1 MALKPFALC
10 TASIFALGL
19 ASAAHAQDVPLNP
32 SGDPAGQD
40 TTANSAGSTEDAG
53 DAGDAIVVTGVRASI
68 VGAINSRRNNV
79 QIVDSIVA
87 EDVGKLPDNNVIE
100 ALQRVTGIQV
110 TNRGD
115 GEAGGISIRGLTDPL
130 TTLNGRNIFTAAG
143 TSFQLQDISAN
154 LVKKV
159 DVYKTRSAD
168 QIETGL
174 AGQIDVQTRR
184 PLDFDG
190 FTISGL
196 ARGVY
201 SELRDKYNP
210 NAALLVS
217 DRWETGIGDIGLLVN
232 ASYTRAEFRRQ
243 VLQAGAMVPFL
254 SATGARPAISATNNC
269 VGTPAP
275 FVALE
280 RLFTTDCRVVSAS
293 NPQGNVWAPGLD
305 AGLPT
310 AAGSTLNIN
319 GVQVPYLLSRDAAIS
334 SDVYGKR
341 TRPAVNAALQWA
353 PNDRSTYTAEFF
365 YTGFKGETTNSLQF
379 SFVDWW
385 GDIGANPASTYELY
399 DGTNIVKSRRVGD
412 VAGFNSGDTATSK
425 TDSFVYAF
433 NAKWD
438 VGDRGKISADLTY
451 QDSKNTTSF
460 FAIRTDRN
468 PLDIDID
475 FNAGGGLPAFSFA
488 NQGVLTDPAA
498 WSVGNLFDSGAKNTG
513 SALTFMLDGEYE
525 WDEGF
530 LRRIKAGFRYDDRK
544 AANYVRDQGAGALT
558 APNPAYN
565 PNDPLSQARI
575 PVTLAQF
582 GEGTPFTNKGFFDGK
597 ADVPTSWVLADPRT
611 MDKDGV
617 RTLYRAVAPGLLLS
631 DQLRFDQVFGINEAN
646 MAAYVT
652 ADGEISLFGR
662 PLQLQGGV
670 RFVTIDTDYDYFD
683 RGNAF
688 SQTMVSTNS
697 SKFLPSFTARYDIT
711 DNLRVRFNYGETLRR
726 PAFGDL
732 NPNAVLTGDLSRIG
746 FGTATAGNANLGSTH
761 SKNMDLALEWYF
773 ERSSA
778 IFVTGFRREIDG
790 LVVPLSIRETF
801 RNNYLPRNET
811 YTEAF
816 NVTRP
821 VNASDGVLQG
831 VELGLTYFPTYLP
844 GPLKGLGFTG
854 SATILDSEQTIPVTD
869 ASGNITGEA
878 KSAFFGVSKLSYNAT
893 LAYDNGPIGA
903 RLSYVWRKGFL
914 QVNEARAFASPI
926 GVWRKPEKSLD
937 FQLTWNVNED
947 IGVTF
952 DAVNLTKAK
961 QQEYYK
967 FADVGNAEQFN
978 TTNLLIDRTFAVGV
992 RFKFD

>member
-10 TASIFALGL
+10 TASVFALGL
-19 ASAAHAQDVPLNP
+19 AGAAHAQDVPLNP

-53 DAGDAIVVTGVRASI
+53 AAGDAIVVTGVRASI
-68 VGAINSRRNNV
+68 VGAINSRKENI

-87 EDVGKLPDNNVIE
+87 EDVGKLPDNNVVE

-110 TNRGD
+110 TDRGS
-115 GEAGGISIRGLTDPL
+115 GEAGAISIRGLTDPL
-130 TTLNGRNIFTAAG
+130 TTLNGRNVFTAAG
-143 TSFQLQDISAN
+143 TSFALQDISAN

-201 SELRDKYNP
+201 SELADKINP

-217 DRWETGIGDIGLLVN
+217 DRWETGIGDIGFLVN
-232 ASYTRAEFRRQ
+232 ASYTRAQFRNQ
-243 VLQAGAMVPFL
+243 VLQSGALVPF
-254 SATGARPAISATNNC
+254 ATEAPPAAS
-269 VGTPAP
+269 GLTPLQRIFP
-275 FVALE
+275 GD
-280 RLFTTDCRVVSAS
+280 RNQNWT
-293 NPQGNVWAPGLD
+293 PGLD

-310 AAGSTLNIN
+310 APGSTLNID
-319 GVQVPYLLSRDAAIS
+319 GVRTPYYLSRDAVIS
-334 SDVYGKR
+334 SDLYGKR
-341 TRPAVNAALQWA
+341 TRPAINAALQWA
-353 PNDRSTYTAEFF
+353 PNERSTYTAEFF
-365 YTGFKGETTNSLQF
+365 YTGFKQKTFNSLHF
-379 SFVDWW
+379 TFVDWW
-385 GDIGANPASTYELY
+385 NDIGTNPGSTFELY
-399 DGTNIVKSRRVGD
+399 DGTNIIKSRRVGD

-438 VGDRGKISADLTY
+438 VGENGKISADLAY
-451 QDSKNTTSF
+451 QDSKNETSF
-460 FAIRTDRN
+460 FAIRTDRG
-468 PLDIDID
+468 PLDIDVD
-475 FNAGGGLPAFSFA
+475 FNSGGGLPAFSFA

-498 WSVGNLFDSGAKNTG
+498 WTVGNLFDSGTKNTG
-513 SALTFMLDGEYE
+513 SALTFMLDGEYK

-558 APNPAYN
+558 RPNPAYN
-565 PNDPLSQARI
+565 PADPLSQARI

-582 GEGTPFTNKGFFDGK
+582 AEGTPFTNSGFFDGQ
-597 ADVPTSWVLADPRT
+597 ADIPTSWVLADPRT
-611 MDKDGV
+611 MDRDAV

-631 DQLRFDQVFGINEAN
+631 DQLSFGQVFGINEAN
-646 MAAYVT
+646 MAAYVM

-688 SQTMVSTNS
+688 AQTMVSTNS
-697 SKFLPSFTARYDIT
+697 SKFLPAFTARYDIT

-732 NPNAVLTGDLSRIG
+732 NPNPVLTGDLSRLG

-773 ERSSA
+773 ERNSA
-778 IFVTGFRREIDG
+778 IYVTGFRREIQG
-790 LVVPLSIRETF
+790 LVVPLSIREF
-801 RNNYLPRNET
+801 IPNNYLPRNET
-811 YTEAF
+811 YTENF

-844 GPLKGLGFTG
+844 GPLDGLGFTG

-869 ASGNITGEA
+869 STGAITGETE
-878 KSAFFGVSKLSYNAT
+878 SAFFGVSKLSYNAT

-914 QVNEARAFASPI
+914 RLNEARSFANPI
-926 GVWRKPEKSLD
+926 GIWRKPEKSLD
-937 FQLTWNVNED
+937 LQLTWNVNED

-961 QQEYYK
+961 QQ
-967 FADVGNAEQFN
+967 N
-978 TTNLLIDRTFAVGV
+978 TTSSAMRVT
-992 RFKFD
+992 RSSSTPPTC